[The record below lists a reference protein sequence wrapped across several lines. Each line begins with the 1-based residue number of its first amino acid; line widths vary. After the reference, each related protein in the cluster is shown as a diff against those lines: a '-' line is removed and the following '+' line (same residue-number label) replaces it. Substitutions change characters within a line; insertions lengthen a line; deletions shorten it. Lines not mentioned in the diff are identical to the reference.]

1 MGKESFLIYKSFYKP
16 ISKLSDEQLGR
27 LFRAIFEYN
36 INGSVCVES
45 DIEMA
50 FEFFRNQ
57 FNIDEDKYRTK
68 IEKNRENGRRGGN
81 QRRQEN
87 PPDAS
92 QSSERYHSL
101 PNTTENEQSQAN
113 ATERYHSQANQ
124 AYNDNENENDNDLKK
139 ELSNDNSKKDECENS
154 SNALPVADATVE
166 KEKSSAKKEKG
177 FPKYNLEFV
186 SEEYRD
192 IFLEWLEY
200 KRSRGESYKNQKSV
214 ETCYRQMLS
223 NCGNDP
229 AIARLM
235 VEQSIGNNYSG
246 LFALKRG
253 FSPPQQPPNK
263 SELQKAIESHTQAF
277 GNAPTVF

>member
-81 QRRQEN
+81 QRRQESQ
-87 PPDAS
+87 PDAS

-101 PNTTENEQSQAN
+101 PNATENEQSQAN

-139 ELSNDNSKKDECENS
+139 ELSTIIPKKTSVKTLPMPFLLQMLLWKKKKVPQKKKKDSQNIIWNS
-154 SNALPVADATVE
+154 FRKNIVT
-166 KEKSSAKKEKG
+166 SS
-177 FPKYNLEFV
+177 
-186 SEEYRD
+186 
-192 IFLEWLEY
+192 
-200 KRSRGESYKNQKSV
+200 
-214 ETCYRQMLS
+214 
-223 NCGNDP
+223 
-229 AIARLM
+229 
-235 VEQSIGNNYSG
+235 
-246 LFALKRG
+246 
-253 FSPPQQPPNK
+253 
-263 SELQKAIESHTQAF
+263 
-277 GNAPTVF
+277 